1 MAEFSRKHLN
11 KSPTQKMMYQIKKNL
26 QSNPFTK
33 KVSTKLSK
41 STLKFID
48 MCQNGNGN
56 SNSLQKYSQSDIDTI
71 KRELNKF
78 DVPVKDIETQLEE
91 LERTKDSLGLMKFD
105 WQAGQ
110 ETYKNELVLFCAKS
124 KSGKSYTVNSLI
136 LEMPQSFDSI
146 TVFTGKP
153 SFENIA
159 TQSLK
164 KACESAGIHFF
175 WINTDNKESVDF
187 CDPDTSYDDYEKFKM
202 DDGSYSKIYH
212 NSFGAVHIYD
222 DLYNKEKEH
231 WVVHLMDDIA
241 IFGRHRKINAF
252 ILFQGFTRISSKI
265 LDNATKI
272 FIYNEYL
279 DREDIWPKLKI
290 DEPINL
296 KEVQAEEEKA
306 RFYYLDDGMLMPYY
320 NYDYPSKNAII
331 NKLKAKTPIGLTKRK
346 EAYQEK
352 KKRLDEL
359 RKKEE
364 EEKKKIEEDKRKYQE
379 RDEKDTPKE
388 QKRIVANYS
397 DPVGSGIK
405 PTNNPLA
412 KSNNNPKYTNP
423 LRVSHFQRI

>member
-1 MAEFSRKHLN
+1 MAEFSRTHLN
-11 KSPTQKMMYQIKKNL
+11 KNPTQKLFYQVRKNM
-26 QSNPFTK
+26 QTNPFTK
-33 KVSTKLSK
+33 KIQTKLSK
-41 STLKFID
+41 QTQGFLD
-48 MCQNGNGN
+48 M
-56 SNSLQKYSQSDIDTI
+56 LQKGTGNNSSVSKYSSSDIDTI

-78 DVPVKDIETQLEE
+78 DVPVKDIESQLEE

-105 WQAGQ
+105 WNAGQ

-164 KACESAGIHFF
+164 KACEAAGIHFF
-175 WINTDNKESVDF
+175 WINTDNKEAVDF
-187 CDPDTSYDDYEKFKM
+187 CEADTSYDDYEKFKM
-202 DDGSYSKIYH
+202 EDESYSKIYN

-222 DLYNKEKEH
+222 DLYNKEKDH

-290 DEPINL
+290 DEPDNL
-296 KEVQAEEEKA
+296 KEVQAEQDKA

-352 KKRLDEL
+352 KKRLEEL

-364 EEKKKIEEDKRKYQE
+364 EERKKVEEDKRKYQE
-379 RDEKDTPKE
+379 RDDKDIPKE

-397 DPVGSGIK
+397 DAIGNGLK
-405 PTNNPLA
+405 PTSNA
-412 KSNNNPKYTNP
+412 ITKSSNAPKYTNP
-423 LRVSHFQRI
+423 MRVSHFQRI